1 MPREFSRTKRVGD
14 QMQRELA
21 LLIQTGI
28 KDPRVGMVTVTA
40 VEVTKEYE
48 RATVYITTLGD
59 EKVSEETLAVLNQ
72 AAGFLRKQLGNR
84 LSLRRIP
91 QLNFVSDNSISNGRH
106 LSDLIN
112 RAVESDQH
120 TDQSLDE
127 DSMKNA
133 DLSSDLNKD
142 A

>member
-21 LLIQTGI
+21 LLIQTQI

-48 RATVYITTLGD
+48 HASVYITTLGD
-59 EKVSEETLAVLNQ
+59 VKVSEESLAVLNQ
-72 AAGFLRKQLGNR
+72 ASGFLRTQLGKR

-91 QLNFVSDNSISNGRH
+91 QLSFISDTSISTGRH
-106 LSDLIN
+106 LSDLIDK
-112 RAVESDQH
+112 AIESDNH
-120 TDQSLDE
+120 PDQ
-127 DSMKNA
+127 NT
-133 DLSSDLNKD
+133 SSNKD
-142 A
+142 V

>member
-21 LLIQTGI
+21 LLIQTQI

-48 RATVYITTLGD
+48 HASVYITTLGD
-59 EKVSEETLAVLNQ
+59 VKVSEESLAVLNQ
-72 AAGFLRKQLGNR
+72 ASGFLRTQLGKR

-91 QLNFVSDNSISNGRH
+91 QLSFISDTSISTGRH
-106 LSDLIN
+106 LSDLIDK
-112 RAVESDQH
+112 AIESDNNP
-120 TDQSLDE
+120 DQ
-127 DSMKNA
+127 N
-133 DLSSDLNKD
+133 SSSNKD
-142 A
+142 V